1 MGSWGHDVEALKRL
15 QDRSD
20 KKTASDVSHD
30 AWFRPEKFKIMLTFV
45 QIFSQIKYNYTI
57 VWPSIVGD
65 YMRFWAALNLDI
77 MEVAALDCIYS
88 TNYYIGLAV
97 VTLMPIVSVILLLY
111 MLNFGRHHFVEQLD
125 DHERRCI
132 YCHEPCYEFLTLD
145 EVFELRE
152 RNRRKGNCR
161 SSGRR
166 KKICCH
172 PCLCAKIAAP
182 KILA

>member
-1 MGSWGHDVEALKRL
+1 MAFNCWGLHAILGSAKLGYHGSRCVRL
-15 QDRSD
+15 Y
-20 KKTASDVSHD
+20 
-30 AWFRPEKFKIMLTFV
+30 L
-45 QIFSQIKYNYTI
+45 
-57 VWPSIVGD
+57 
-65 YMRFWAALNLDI
+65 L
-77 MEVAALDCIYS
+77 

-152 RNRRKGNCR
+152 RNRRKGTAEAAGGEENLLPAMFMCENC
-161 SSGRR
+161 GT
-166 KKICCH
+166 KYPHEATGIEWKTTVKVEM
-172 PCLCAKIAAP
+172 LCVQLLFPGARQVERQTRANYEEKEEGQRTTP
-182 KILA
+182 Y